1 MQKISCKKSTG
12 TVASKKMTKKFNV
25 ENTDKIIKAEA
36 ERFLILFEKPV
47 NEYHKKIN
55 RGKS

>member
-1 MQKISCKKSTG
+1 
-12 TVASKKMTKKFNV
+12 MTKKFNV
-25 ENTDKIIKAEA
+25 ENTDKIKAEA
-36 ERFLILFEKPV
+36 ERFLILFEKSV